1 MLTAQGQRFNSVK
14 EAVGSGQWPNVKK
27 VKSKKGK
34 VVPEKSTKQE
44 SKKVKVIPEK
54 STKQDL
60 KKGKV
65 IHEKSSKL
73 ASKLPQTKFM
83 RAKDLLRGLLRKN
96 HAARKD
102 FGNLEKLEEEAQPE
116 STVVSWVV
124 KCDDCDYKA
133 ENITALKAHKK
144 AKHMLIGE
152 E

>member
-1 MLTAQGQRFNSVK
+1 MLIAQGQRFNSVK
-14 EAVGSGQWPNVKK
+14 EAVGSGHWPNVKK

-60 KKGKV
+60 KKVKV

>member
-1 MLTAQGQRFNSVK
+1 MLIAQGQRFNSVK

-44 SKKVKVIPEK
+44 SKK
-54 STKQDL
+54 
-60 KKGKV
+60 GKV

-73 ASKLPQTKFM
+73 SSKLPQTKFM

-102 FGNLEKLEEEAQPE
+102 FGNLEKLEEEVQPE

-144 AKHMLIGE
+144 VKHMLIGE

>member
-44 SKKVKVIPEK
+44 S
-54 STKQDL
+54 

-144 AKHMLIGE
+144 VKHMLIGE

>member
-1 MLTAQGQRFNSVK
+1 M
-14 EAVGSGQWPNVKK
+14 
-27 VKSKKGK
+27 
-34 VVPEKSTKQE
+34 
-44 SKKVKVIPEK
+44 
-54 STKQDL
+54 
-60 KKGKV
+60 KV

-144 AKHMLIGE
+144 VKHMLIGE

>member
-44 SKKVKVIPEK
+44 S
-54 STKQDL
+54 

-102 FGNLEKLEEEAQPE
+102 FGNLEKLEEEAQPD

-124 KCDDCDYKA
+124 KCDDCDHKA

-144 AKHMLIGE
+144 VKHMLIGE

>member
-1 MLTAQGQRFNSVK
+1 MLIAQGQRFNSVK

-44 SKKVKVIPEK
+44 S
-54 STKQDL
+54 

-144 AKHMLIGE
+144 AKHMLVGE

>member
-44 SKKVKVIPEK
+44 S
-54 STKQDL
+54 

>member
-44 SKKVKVIPEK
+44 SKK
-54 STKQDL
+54 
-60 KKGKV
+60 GKV

-73 ASKLPQTKFM
+73 SSKLPQTKFM

>member
-1 MLTAQGQRFNSVK
+1 MLIAQGQRFNSVK
-14 EAVGSGQWPNVKK
+14 EAVGSGHWPNVKK

-102 FGNLEKLEEEAQPE
+102 FGNLEKLEEEAQLE